1 MRDNALIRSEFL
13 ERDLIVID
21 EAGIPHVEARADIR
35 NQRLVLEVLLDI
47 RESGLL
53 RPIKPKG
60 RPKRLD
66 GRKSGLAEMRF
77 GREARK
83 PSAGPTEKP

>member
-21 EAGIPHVEARADIR
+21 EAGMPRVEARADIR
-35 NQRLVLEVLLDI
+35 NQRLVLEVLLD
-47 RESGLL
+47 L
-53 RPIKPKG
+53 RDLNLKHPVRAKG

-66 GRKSGLAEMRF
+66 GRKSGLSEMRF

-83 PSAGPTEKP
+83 PSAKEEA